1 MSFRALGRNARP
13 AWPLATGAGDTVV
26 LDVAVGVVALALRST
41 TRTVVL
47 LNKISARAGSLTFE
61 I

>member
-1 MSFRALGRNARP
+1 
-13 AWPLATGAGDTVV
+13 V